1 MDIYAL
7 IDKLDE
13 LISSGIWMP
22 GTGRFLIDRDKLTA
36 VSSQIREAVPVDLK
50 EAQELLQMRDRVI
63 DQALTEAN
71 RVKAAADED
80 AKMRV
85 AESEVTRDAQAQ
97 ADSLVLDAQSRAER
111 ILAEAEAQAR
121 ARIEGAD
128 GYARE
133 TLEELAEELAET
145 LNTVKR
151 GLESL
156 NSQRE
161 KSSA

>member
-22 GTGRFLIDRDKLTA
+22 GTGRFLIDRDKLMA
-36 VSSQIREAVPVDLK
+36 VSNQIREAVPEDLK
-50 EAQELLQMRDRVI
+50 EAQDLLQMRDRVI
-63 DQALTEAN
+63 NQAMTEAN
-71 RVKAAADED
+71 RIKIAADED
-80 AKMRV
+80 AKSRV
-85 AESEVTRDAQAQ
+85 AESEVTRDAQTQ
-97 ADSLVLDAQSRAER
+97 ADQMVLDAQTRAER

-121 ARIEGAD
+121 ARVQGAD
-128 GYARE
+128 EYARE
-133 TLEELAEELAET
+133 TLRELEEELTDT
-145 LNTVKR
+145 LNTVRR

-156 NSQRE
+156 DSQRE

>member
-1 MDIYAL
+1 MEIYAL

-22 GTGRFLIDRDKLTA
+22 GTGRFLIDRDRLTA
-36 VSSQIREAVPVDLK
+36 VSNQIREAVPVDLK

-71 RVKAAADED
+71 RIKVAADED
-80 AKMRV
+80 ARTRV

-97 ADSLVLDAQSRAER
+97 ADSTVTEAQSRAER
-111 ILAEAEAQAR
+111 VLTEAEAQAR
-121 ARIEGAD
+121 ARVQGAD
-128 GYARE
+128 EYARDTLQQLEEELTE
-133 TLEELAEELAET
+133 TLT
-145 LNTVKR
+145 TIRR

>member
-63 DQALTEAN
+63 NQAMTEAN
-71 RVKAAADED
+71 RIKDAADED
-80 AKMRV
+80 ARMRV
-85 AESEVTRDAQAQ
+85 AESELTRDAQAQ
-97 ADSLVLDAQSRAER
+97 ADAMVLDAQSRAER
-111 ILAEAEAQAR
+111 MLAEAEAQAR
-121 ARIEGAD
+121 VRVEGAD

-133 TLEELAEELAET
+133 TLEQLAEDLSET

-151 GLESL
+151 GLETL
-156 NSQRE
+156 NGQRE

>member
-13 LISSGIWMP
+13 LISSGMWMP

-71 RVKAAADED
+71 RIKVAADED
-80 AKMRV
+80 ARMRV
-85 AESEVTRDAQAQ
+85 AESELTRDAQAQ
-97 ADSLVLDAQSRAER
+97 ADSTLSEAQSRAER
-111 ILAEAEAQAR
+111 VLSEAEAQAR
-121 ARIEGAD
+121 ARVNGAD
-128 GYARE
+128 EYARE
-133 TLEELAEELAET
+133 TLRQLEEELTET
-145 LNTVKR
+145 LNTIRR

-156 NSQRE
+156 NSERE